1 MTRWP
6 QRRNRAFTL
15 IELLVVI
22 AIIGILIAL
31 LLPAVQFAREAARR
45 AECQS
50 KLRQVGMAVHLFHD
64 VNRQLPTNQYGDYD
78 APTAFGGYSQASQS
92 WSFLARLLPYLD
104 NEQLLLTGGIPNT
117 PLQNSPA
124 LAQPMPMFLCPS
136 DTAISFKVRSETSH
150 YMLTGIPVGLTNYKG
165 VMGSNLCYG
174 AWYNTSADGD
184 CECWYKGDGMFYP
197 MDWEQPK
204 SLGSI
209 HDGTSNTLMIGED
222 TWYEANGYGQG
233 FAWAHAVETSLT
245 CAIPPN
251 NRRTPPNVPSDF
263 AELIGFKS
271 KHPGGVNF
279 TLADGSTRFVASTIS
294 LRAYR
299 AMGTIG
305 RNEAASAP

>member
-1 MTRWP
+1 MIIRTRTR
-6 QRRNRAFTL
+6 QFGFTL

-22 AIIGILIAL
+22 AIIGLLIAL
-31 LLPAVQFAREAARR
+31 LLPAVQFARETARR

-50 KLRQVGMAVHLFHD
+50 KLRQIGMAVHLFHD
-64 VNRQLPTNQYGDYD
+64 ANRQLPTNQYGDYD
-78 APTAFGGYSQASQS
+78 APAAFGGYSQASQS
-92 WSFLARLLPYLD
+92 WSFLSRLLPYLE
-104 NEQLLLTGGIPNT
+104 NEQLLRTGGIPELS
-117 PLQNSPA
+117 LQSSPA
-124 LAQPMPMFLCPS
+124 LAQSLPMFLCPS
-136 DTAISFKVRSETSH
+136 DTAISWKVRGETSH

-174 AWYNTSADGD
+174 AWYNTSAAGD
-184 CECWYKGDGMFYP
+184 CECWFKGDGMFYP
-197 MDWEQPK
+197 MDWQLPK
-204 SLGSI
+204 SLSSI
-209 HDGTSNTLMIGED
+209 QDGTSNTLMIGED
-222 TWYEANGYGQG
+222 TWYEAKGYGQG

-251 NRRTPPNVPSDF
+251 NRTTPPPIPNDF

-279 TLADGSTRFVASTIS
+279 TLADGSTRFVPSTIT

-305 RNEAASAP
+305 TNEVAPAP